1 MYPLVLIFWSF
12 CTRITP
18 PLVGPALI
26 ATTLFVFETVEVGV
40 EAADDGFVFETLE
53 LGNEGTP
60 DDVVG

>member
-12 CTRITP
+12 CTRIAP
-18 PLVGPALI
+18 PLVGPAPI
-26 ATTLFVFETVEVGV
+26 ATTLFIFETVEVGV